1 MRAARLRDR
10 ARLCGVRM
18 KKDVFP
24 QTMRTW
30 IDDRLREGGRGRA
43 AVNRH
48 LMEVYFH
55 PLRVYYLGTR
65 DRWLGDADDIVQGFF
80 ADRLSKESFVEDWL
94 ASGLPLRRWLCN
106 GLCFYLKELRR
117 ARMRD
122 GREAALAA
130 DFAGD
135 AGGPERAMDRAFVA
149 QIVRRALVEAQ
160 AQCEREGLDAHWEVF
175 ERHTIGGQSY
185 QDLERETG
193 VPASR
198 QVVMNRTA
206 SKRFREAIRELI
218 ARDLP
223 HDDLDGEILA
233 LLEDAT

>member
-1 MRAARLRDR
+1 MARLRDR
-10 ARLCGVRM
+10 VRLDGVPM

-30 IDDRLREGGRGRA
+30 IGDRLREGGAGRSA
-43 AVNRH
+43 INRH

-55 PLRVYYLGTR
+55 PLKVYFLGTR

-80 ADRLSKESFVEDWL
+80 ADRLSRESFVEDWL

-122 GREAALAA
+122 GRDAALVGERAA
-130 DFAGD
+130 DSD
-135 AGGPERAMDRAFVA
+135 DPERAMDRAFVA
-149 QIVRRALVEAQ
+149 QVVRRALIEAE
-160 AQCEREGLDAHWEVF
+160 ARCADEGLGEHWMIF
-175 ERHTIGGQSY
+175 ERHTIEGRSY

-193 VPASR
+193 IPAAR

-233 LLEDAT
+233 LLEDA